1 MSLFHQFVGDINKI
15 VKRQNAVDKRT
26 QEELLTDLFQLEDKF
41 KNALISSASG
51 EKVYAEFIVYIKTV
65 KRNILSSRIFFRER
79 QNTFT
84 QEMSRCFKEADPI
97 HLQKYRIN
105 YEFIK
110 WVCKNY
116 KGPKKRQLLKI
127 KQEVESIRSILMHK
141 DVFLALSRAKIFSTR
156 APNWRLEHMD
166 MVQDACEGYLVA
178 VDKFVPPYTTVFRSV
193 AIGRMTLMMLTD
205 HNATMV
211 KFSPTEQRILY
222 RAKNAQYK
230 AGLTDPQEILNYVKE
245 SYPNTTPEQLARI
258 EAASGVASLD
268 ETIPGWDDNGSYAS
282 YVENTPDEEGLDAF
296 DRVETSDAS
305 SKLAVAFCGLSLL
318 EQKALK
324 LKFGIT
330 KDDTLCQILSRK

>member
-1 MSLFHQFVGDINKI
+1 MSLFHKFVSDINKI
-15 VKRQNAVDKRT
+15 VKRQNLVDKRT
-26 QEELLTDLFQLEDKF
+26 QEELLNDLFELENKF
-41 KNALISSASG
+41 KNILISSAAG
-51 EKVYAEFIVYIKTV
+51 ETIYSDFIVFIRTV
-65 KRNILSSRIFFRER
+65 KKNILSSRIFFRER

-84 QEMSRCFKEADPI
+84 QEMSQCFKVPDPLR
-97 HLQKYRIN
+97 LQDYRIN

-110 WVCKNY
+110 WACKNY
-116 KGPKKRQLLKI
+116 KGPKKRQLLRI
-127 KQEVESIRSILMHK
+127 KQKVEDIRSILMHK

-193 AIGRMTLMMLTD
+193 AIGRMTLLMLTD

-222 RAKNAQYK
+222 RAKNAKYK
-230 AGLTDPQEILNYVKE
+230 AGLSNPDAILDYVKE

-268 ETIPGWDDNGSYAS
+268 AQSVDDSGASGSSFIDYMADDT
-282 YVENTPDEEGLDAF
+282 VDIFDDVAIDE
-296 DRVETSDAS
+296 S
-305 SKLAVAFCGLSLL
+305 SIKLALAFSGLSLI
-318 EQKALK
+318 EQKVLK
-324 LKFGIT
+324 LKFGLT
-330 KDDTLCQILSRK
+330 RDEALCQILLKK